1 MLCNLKRKNQIKAEI
16 VRIRKQVA
24 EAREK
29 ERDMIDSRAVPNTR
43 KLESEDAAVQRE
55 IDNLQAEL
63 ADLEGNPDR
72 KVSVNDVMEI
82 TRTLQQPITK
92 KDAQD
97 IIWEVSSILDTV
109 LFAFFMF
116 SPIRSTMI

>member
-16 VRIRKQVA
+16 LRIRRQVA

-29 ERDMIDSRAVPNTR
+29 ERDMIDSRAMANT
-43 KLESEDAAVQRE
+43 KKIESENAAVQRE

-72 KVSVNDVMEI
+72 KICVNDVMEI
-82 TRTLQQPITK
+82 TRILQQPITK

-97 IIWEVSSILDTV
+97 IIWEVSFLYC
-109 LFAFFMF
+109 
-116 SPIRSTMI
+116 